1 MCAALYS
8 GTCSLVVEVQQIFDL
23 TCYSVQVHDV
33 RAVPCSLGATRKRRR
48 EERYKT
54 KEVYWKKKRRK
65 VESIWFSFSMN
76 IFSDWRPQ
84 TKTLKIIK
92 KWCMLWLNEKLASE
106 KSSCRITKY
115 VKNCLLGYQSNEVH
129 QMVRSFTS
137 HRKFEVRTKNVR
149 YLQKNWS
156 GKYNQSQQ
164 FYYHFSIYLCILFI
178 NLKCP
183 LYHN

>member
-1 MCAALYS
+1 MCAALSS
-8 GTCSLVVEVQQIFDL
+8 GTCSPVVEVQQIFDL

-92 KWCMLWLNEKLASE
+92 KVMYVMTQWKTGFGKKLLQNNKIREKLFIRVSI
-106 KSSCRITKY
+106 KWSTSNGSKLYISSKIWG
-115 VKNCLLGYQSNEVH
+115 KNKKTWDIFKKIEV
-129 QMVRSFTS
+129 
-137 HRKFEVRTKNVR
+137 E
-149 YLQKNWS
+149 
-156 GKYNQSQQ
+156 
-164 FYYHFSIYLCILFI
+164 SII
-178 NLKCP
+178 NLSNSIIIFRFIFVFY
-183 LYHN
+183 LST